1 MRISRAPRPAV
12 LHAAALLL
20 TITGVAAS
28 TAAPAFADS
37 GATVQ
42 RVTTGDDG
50 TLAVVLDDPSALWVK
65 ISVRASTAPDAPVL
79 ASTDEVEY
87 SESRGWYTRQPVRL
101 PEGTA
106 YGDYPVDVDYRMPG
120 GTTQHWSGNSLD
132 YRKHTV
138 VATAAFDRGTTDY
151 DHRTLGVSGT
161 VTTFDPATGTT
172 VPAAPGVAVLVYW
185 LEQDGYL
192 RSKGLTATTAAD
204 GTFRQSVTVNG
215 ALSEVSTYV
224 RGGQSAD
231 AAPDSPMPL
240 PNVPAEQLTY
250 RISADPS
257 AARVHKGVAFGIR
270 GTVQR
275 LTADGWKPFAGAS
288 VLTGSRPVNTSSHV
302 PSGVMG
308 SGTANASGA
317 FAYSATASVTTT
329 HYTYVK
335 PNGYFS
341 SFPQVQ
347 HQLSVPTSGS
357 FSGMKMSIDAYGK
370 VKATG
375 RLSGSCSAEKLA
387 LQYSKNGSTG
397 WSTFKTAAAA
407 QKSGSTCSFS
417 ISEYGWLDGYY
428 RVHHDESNAMLAADS
443 GKSRLRRTDT
453 RFAAFDMT
461 PNSPRLGGALT
472 AKGTVQYKS
481 GSTWKA
487 YKGARIVIVFK
498 PKGESTW
505 YWAVKGK
512 TDSSGRFSLRTKA
525 YGDGTWGAYL
535 EADSTH
541 FYSESKD
548 EYVNAR

>member
-1 MRISRAPRPAV
+1 M
-12 LHAAALLL
+12 
-20 TITGVAAS
+20 AAS

-37 GATVQ
+37 NASVQQVAT
-42 RVTTGDDG
+42 GEDG
-50 TLAVVLDDPSALWVK
+50 TLAVRFDDPSALWVK
-65 ISVRASTAPDAPVL
+65 ISVRASAADDAPVL
-79 ASTDEVEY
+79 ASTDDVEY

-101 PEGTA
+101 PEGTP

-120 GTTQHWSGNSLD
+120 GTTQHWSGTANYPSGRLN

-138 VATAAFDRGTTDY
+138 VATAAFDRAFTDY
-151 DHRTLGVSGT
+151 DHRTLNVSGT

-172 VPAAPGVAVLVYW
+172 VPAAPGVTVLVNW
-185 LEQDGYL
+185 VEADGYL
-192 RSKGLTATTAAD
+192 RTKSVKATTAAD
-204 GTFRQSVTVNG
+204 GTFRQSATVNG
-215 ALSEVSTYV
+215 ALSRVGTYV
-224 RGGQSAD
+224 GGVQPAD
-231 AAPDSPMPL
+231 TAPDNSMDL
-240 PNVPAEQLTY
+240 PEIPAQPLTY
-250 RISADPS
+250 RISADP
-257 AARVHKGVAFGIR
+257 AHTRVHKGVAFAIK

-288 VLTGSRPVNTSSHV
+288 VITGSQPVNTSSHAT
-302 PSGVMG
+302 SGVMG
-308 SGTANASGA
+308 TGTADAAGG
-317 FAYSATASVTTT
+317 FAYNVTASTTT
-329 HYTYVK
+329 PHYTYVK
-335 PNGYFS
+335 PNGYFA
-341 SFPQVQ
+341 SFPQVTN
-347 HQLSVPTSGS
+347 QLYVPTSGS

-375 RLSGSCSAEKLA
+375 KLSGTCSGEKLT

-397 WSTFKTAAAA
+397 WGTFKTAHAG

-417 ISEYGWLDGYY
+417 LTEYGWLDGYY
-428 RVHHDESNAMLAADS
+428 RIHHDESNAMLAAAS
-443 GKSRLRRTDT
+443 GKSRLHRTDT

-472 AKGTVQYKS
+472 AKGTLQYKS

-487 YKGARIVIVFK
+487 YKGAKIVIVFK

-512 TDSSGRFSLRTKA
+512 TDSSGRFSLKTKA
-525 YGDGTWGAYL
+525 YDDGTWGAYL

-548 EYVNAR
+548 EYINAR